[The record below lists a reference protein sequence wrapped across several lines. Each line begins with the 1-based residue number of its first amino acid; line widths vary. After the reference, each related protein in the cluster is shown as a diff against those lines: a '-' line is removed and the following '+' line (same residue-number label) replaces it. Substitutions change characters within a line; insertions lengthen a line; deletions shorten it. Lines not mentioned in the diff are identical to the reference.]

1 MADDAADA
9 TLASLEDW
17 LLDQALRAV
26 ALDTLVDGLARRLLA
41 AGIPVRRGSV
51 AWAILHPLFNAEAVT
66 WTRDEGS
73 VFAQF
78 PHRRIQPDAWLQSPI
93 RYMLDNKLDAMRRRL
108 AGPDAL
114 LDFPLCAEFASEGD
128 TDYQA
133 WVIRFD
139 IPKID
144 EGDSGIVV
152 SWTTSRP
159 GGFTDAEIDRLAR
172 LNRPLAIA
180 CRGALL
186 SRIASNI
193 AETYLGRRAG
203 GDVLAGRIR
212 RGDGNTIRAV
222 IWYSDLRGSTALA
235 ERLAPDAY
243 LALLNRYF
251 EVTAGAVMEA
261 GGEVLDFIGDSVLGV
276 FPVADGIDVEAA
288 ATAAVSAA
296 DTAVAQITPLTD
308 AVPALDF
315 GIALAVG
322 DVMFGNIG
330 IPSRLSFS
338 VIGSTVNAVARIE
351 KMTKQ
356 IGEPVLATEAVAR
369 AAPADWH
376 PVGSFAL
383 AGFDAP
389 VALFARARP

>member
-1 MADDAADA
+1 MAENPIE
-9 TLASLEDW
+9 TPIEDW
-17 LLDQALRAV
+17 LLEHALRSV
-26 ALDTLVDGLARRLLA
+26 PLDVLVDGLVHRLSA
-41 AGIPVRRGSV
+41 AGLRVRRCSV

-66 WTRDEGS
+66 WTREEGS
-73 VFAQF
+73 LFAQF
-78 PHRRIQPDAWLQSPI
+78 PHRVVEVEAWLNSPI
-93 RYMLDNKLDAMRRRL
+93 RHMLDKRLDELRRRL
-108 AGPDAL
+108 AGPDAV
-114 LDFPLCAEFASEGD
+114 LDFPLLAELAACGD

-133 WVIRFD
+133 STVRFD

-144 EGDSGIVV
+144 SDERGIVV
-152 SWTTSRP
+152 SWTTDRP
-159 GGFTDAEIDRLAR
+159 GGFTDEEIALLRR
-172 LNRPLAIA
+172 LNRPLAIT
-180 CRGALL
+180 CRVALL
-186 SRIASNI
+186 SRIATNI

-235 ERLAPDAY
+235 ERLPPDAY

-251 EVTAGAVMEA
+251 EITAGAVMEA

-276 FPVADGIDVEAA
+276 FPVADDLGVEAA
-288 ATAAVSAA
+288 ADAATAAADAA
-296 DTAVAQITPLTD
+296 LARMSPVTD
-308 AVPALDF
+308 AMPALEF

-356 IGEPVLATEAVAR
+356 IGEPVLATERVALT
-369 AAPADWH
+369 APARWRT
-376 PVGSFAL
+376 VGSFAL
-383 AGFDAP
+383 DGFGDP
-389 VALFARARP
+389 VPLYARAAP

>member
-1 MADDAADA
+1 MAETTTGAA
-9 TLASLEDW
+9 LEDW
-17 LLDQALRAV
+17 LLDNALRAV
-26 ALDTLVDGLARRLLA
+26 ALDELVDGMAQRVLASGVR
-41 AGIPVRRGSV
+41 VRRCSI
-51 AWAILHPLFNAEAVT
+51 AWAILHPLFTAESVT
-66 WTRDEGS
+66 WTRDDGP
-73 VFAQF
+73 VFSQY
-78 PHRRIQPDAWLQSPI
+78 PHREVEIEPWLNSPI
-93 RYMLDNKLDAMRRRL
+93 RHMLDNRLLELRRRL
-108 AGPDAL
+108 SGPDAV
-114 LDFPLCAEFASEGD
+114 LDFPLCAEFAALGD

-133 WVIRFD
+133 WIVRFD

-144 EGDSGIVV
+144 SEERGLVV
-152 SWTTSRP
+152 SWTTDRP
-159 GGFTDAEIDRLAR
+159 GGFADWELDFLRRLT
-172 LNRPLAIA
+172 RPLAIT

-186 SRIASNI
+186 ARIATNI

-235 ERLAPDAY
+235 ERLPPDAY

-251 EVTAGAVMEA
+251 EITAGAVMEA

-276 FPVADGIDVEAA
+276 FPVSDEVGVEAA
-288 ATAAVSAA
+288 ADAATAAA
-296 DTAVAQITPLTD
+296 DVAVARISPVTD
-308 AVPALDF
+308 GMPALEF

-330 IPSRLSFS
+330 IPNRLSFS

-356 IGEPVLATEAVAR
+356 IGEPVLATERVALTAPSHWR
-369 AAPADWH
+369 A
-376 PVGSFAL
+376 VGSHSL
-383 AGFDAP
+383 DGFGAP
-389 VALFARARP
+389 VPLYARARP

>member
-1 MADDAADA
+1 MAENPPR
-9 TLASLEDW
+9 ASIEDW
-17 LLDQALRAV
+17 LLETALRAV
-26 ALDTLVDGLARRLLA
+26 ALDELVDGMARRVLA
-41 AGIPVRRGSV
+41 AGVRVRRCSI
-51 AWAILHPLFNAEAVT
+51 AWAILHPLFTAESVT
-66 WTRDEGS
+66 WTRDDGS
-73 VFAQF
+73 RFSQH
-78 PHRRIQPDAWLQSPI
+78 PHRDVEVEEWLQSPI
-93 RYMLDNKLDAMRRRL
+93 RHMLDNRLLELRRCL
-108 AGPDAL
+108 SGPGAV
-114 LDFPLCAEFASEGD
+114 LDFPLCAEFAALGD

-133 WVIRFD
+133 WIVRFD

-144 EGDSGIVV
+144 SEERGLVV
-152 SWTTSRP
+152 SWTTDRP
-159 GGFTDAEIDRLAR
+159 GGFEDWELAFLRR
-172 LNRPLAIA
+172 LNRPLAIT
-180 CRGALL
+180 CRVALL
-186 SRIASNI
+186 SRIATNI

-235 ERLAPDAY
+235 ERLPPDAY

-251 EVTAGAVMEA
+251 EITAGAVMEA

-276 FPVADGIDVEAA
+276 FPVADDIGVEAA
-288 ATAAVSAA
+288 ADAATAAADAA
-296 DTAVAQITPLTD
+296 IARMTPVTD
-308 AVPALDF
+308 AMPALEF

-356 IGEPVLATEAVAR
+356 IGEPVLATERVALT
-369 AAPADWH
+369 APARWRT
-376 PVGSFAL
+376 VGSFEL

-389 VALFARARP
+389 VPLFARAAP